1 MEIKSLNILKYG
13 PLKSINLTFQNGLNV
28 IYGPN
33 GSGKTLILEALQK
46 FFMGRKKAKK
56 VSQEIIEDYPIG
68 ELVIYDDEN
77 KISFDGKQT
86 IESCSEILCDDLDN
100 IFIIKDGMCEITDE
114 QEFYHDII
122 PRLIGLDLDEIEII
136 KENLLL
142 QGRMTSPSK
151 LSDNKKLNKPKT
163 QLTKAKTLI
172 SDIEDFLKND
182 LIQSGIG
189 FLVEISQ
196 LKQQKDEIIHQIE
209 IFEEVKKIREIKN
222 LENHLEIVI
231 NSSEKVKELEKP
243 EFSELEGKCNNFL
256 LDLKTIQDY
265 QSELITWRNYSFIF
279 FILSLIP
286 VLTAILNPD
295 LLLLGFISIFGFLG
309 IVWCVIG
316 VINTKNKI
324 TARKNLKREI
334 FYSAKNL
341 MIPHDNIDS
350 ITEYLSNNRRKIDSL
365 STELLLSKG
374 VLKDSELFK
383 GIQVEEI
390 NYLNLQQILNQEKNK
405 VDMTISLDFNED
417 EFIALKKTLKTTE
430 DNIEK
435 LRVEKEAFDKNLH
448 TIVTNCS
455 KIPFDFEDILGEV
468 FEWEIANIE
477 SLELY
482 LEWLK
487 ELVAVMEKDMEI
499 NTEAYHIFDKIYEKE
514 TQKIAEFLNTDTKI
528 SEFINRIT
536 NGMFKEVKYD
546 PNEGSFILVRESDIK
561 QNLDQISHGELSQLY
576 FAVRLALSKKCLDK
590 GFILMEN
597 PFLTSD
603 EERFEEQLKLVK
615 NFVETGWQ
623 IIILVTK
630 KVSEEKLIE
639 SGGTLIHQLVRI
651 I

>member
-13 PLKSINLTFQNGLNV
+13 PLESINLTFQNGLNV

-46 FFMGRKKAKK
+46 FFMGRKKARK

-77 KISFDGKQT
+77 HISFDGKQT

-100 IFIIKDGMCEITDE
+100 IFIIKDGMCEITE
-114 QEFYHDII
+114 GQEFYHDII

-151 LSDNKKLNKPKT
+151 LSNRKNLNKPKT

-172 SDIEDFLKND
+172 SEIESFLEND

-196 LKQQKDEIIHQIE
+196 LKQKKDEITHQIE
-209 IFEEVKKIREIKN
+209 ILEEGKKIGEIKK
-222 LENHLEIVI
+222 LENHLEIII
-231 NSSEKVKELEKP
+231 NNAEKVKELEKP
-243 EFSELEGKCNNFL
+243 EFSELEEKCNNFL
-256 LDLKTIQDY
+256 LDTKTIQDY
-265 QSELITWRNYSFIF
+265 QSKLKTWRNYTIIF

-286 VLTAILNPD
+286 VLSAILNPD
-295 LLLLGFISIFGFLG
+295 LLLLGLISIFGLLG
-309 IVWCVIG
+309 IVWCLIG

-324 TARKNLKREI
+324 NARKNLKREI
-334 FYSAKNL
+334 FYVAKKFSL
-341 MIPHDNIDS
+341 PHDDIDS
-350 ITEYLSNNRRKIDSL
+350 ITEYLTDNRRNIDSL

-374 VLKDSELFK
+374 VLQDSELFK

-405 VDMTISLDFNED
+405 VDITISLDFNED
-417 EFIALKKTLKTTE
+417 EFIALKETLKTTE
-430 DNIEK
+430 VNIEK
-435 LRVEKEAFDKNLH
+435 LREEKEAFDKNLH

-455 KIPFDFEDILGEV
+455 KFPFDFEDILGEV

-477 SLELY
+477 SLERF
-482 LEWLK
+482 LEWLR
-487 ELVAVMEKDMEI
+487 ELVTVMEKDMEI

-514 TQKIAEFLNTDTKI
+514 TQKIAEFFHTDTKI
-528 SEFINRIT
+528 SEFTNKIT
-536 NGMFKEVKYD
+536 NGLFKEVNYD
-546 PNEGSFILVRESDIK
+546 PNEGSFILLRESDIK

-576 FAVRLALSKKCLDK
+576 FAVRLALGKKCLDK

-597 PFLTSD
+597 PFLASD
-603 EERFEEQLKLVK
+603 EERFEEQVKLIK

-623 IIILVTK
+623 IIILITK
-630 KVSEEKLIE
+630 KHIEEKLIE
-639 SGGTLIHQLVRI
+639 RGGKLIQQLERLI
-651 I
+651 

>member
-13 PLKSINLTFQNGLNV
+13 PLESINLTFQNGLNV

-77 KISFDGKQT
+77 RISFDGKQT

-151 LSDNKKLNKPKT
+151 LSDRKKLNKPKT

-172 SDIEDFLKND
+172 SEIEDFLKND

-196 LKQQKDEIIHQIE
+196 LKQQKDEITHQIE
-209 IFEEVKKIREIKN
+209 ILEEVKKIGEIKK

-231 NSSEKVKELEKP
+231 NNSEKVKELEKP

-256 LDLKTIQDY
+256 LEMKTIQDY
-265 QSELITWRNYSFIF
+265 QSELKTWRNYSFIY

-286 VLTAILNPD
+286 VLTAFLNPD
-295 LLLLGFISIFGFLG
+295 LLLLGLISIFGLLG

-324 TARKNLKREI
+324 TVRKNLKRDI

-341 MIPHDNIDS
+341 TIPHDNIDS
-350 ITEYLSNNRRKIDSL
+350 ITEYLTNNRGKIDSL

-417 EFIALKKTLKTTE
+417 EFIALKETLKTTE
-430 DNIEK
+430 ENIEK
-435 LRVEKEAFDKNLH
+435 LRVEKETFDKNLH

-455 KIPFDFEDILGEV
+455 KIPFDFEDILGKV

-514 TQKIAEFLNTDTKI
+514 TQKIAEFFNNDTKI
-528 SEFINRIT
+528 SEFTNRIT
-536 NGMFKEVKYD
+536 NGLFKEVNYD
-546 PNEGSFILVRESDIK
+546 PDEGSFILLRESDIK

-576 FAVRLALSKKCLDK
+576 FAVRLALGKKCIDK
-590 GFILMEN
+590 GFLLMEN
-597 PFLTSD
+597 PFLASD
-603 EERFEEQLKLVK
+603 EERFEEQVNLVK

-623 IIILVTK
+623 IIILITK
-630 KVSEEKLIE
+630 KHTEEKLIE
-639 SGGTLIHQLVRI
+639 SGGISVHQLERI
-651 I
+651 S